1 MKNKP
6 TKNPHNQKKTTPVT
20 KSNSRMWMM
29 IIIVIV
35 VAVLSVFFWK
45 NYTAG
50 EATKN
55 TTMTPSATNVP
66 AKPYQDLLIG
76 RWVRTDSNGNYIIE
90 IRSATTTGNLEASY
104 FNPNPIK
111 VGHAEWQKK
120 NDGLVVIVELRDVN
134 YPGSTYTLSF
144 NPSEN
149 LLSGIYYQAMQGT
162 SFDVA
167 FVRVK

>member
-1 MKNKP
+1 MKNKS
-6 TKNPHNQKKTTPVT
+6 TKNPHYQKKTTPVT
-20 KSNSRMWMM
+20 KSNSLIWMM
-29 IIIVIV
+29 IIVIV
-35 VAVLSVFFWK
+35 AAAIGIVFWRH
-45 NYTAG
+45 YTTG
-50 EATKN
+50 KATKN
-55 TTMTPSATNVP
+55 TTMPPSATNVP
-66 AKPYQDLLIG
+66 AKPNQDLLIG

-90 IRSATTTGNLEASY
+90 ISSATATGNLEASY

-120 NDGLVVIVELRDVN
+120 NGGLVVIVELRDVN

-149 LLSGIYYQAMQGT
+149 LLSGIYYQAVQGT

>member
-1 MKNKP
+1 MKNKS
-6 TKNPHNQKKTTPVT
+6 THKPHHQKKTTPIA
-20 KSNSRMWMM
+20 KSNSRVRLT
-29 IIIVIV
+29 IIVIIVAAMGV
-35 VAVLSVFFWK
+35 VFWR

-50 EATKN
+50 KVTKD
-55 TTMTPSATNVP
+55 TTTTPPATNVP
-66 AKPYQDLLIG
+66 AKPYQDRLIG

-90 IRSATTTGNLEASY
+90 ITSVTTTGNLEASY

-120 NDGLVVIVELRDVN
+120 NDGVVVIVELRDVN
-134 YPGSTYTLSF
+134 YPGSTYTLNF

-149 LLSGIYYQAMQGT
+149 QLSGIYYQAVEGT
-162 SFDVA
+162 NFDVA